1 MAWLQSCL
9 FGDVFLSLYRLLWRY
24 SCCRVLSCLRWRISI
39 SAASLEL
46 LESCLF
52 GDVSLTLC
60 QLLWHNSYCRV
71 LSCPV
76 CFGDVSSYPYFFSV
90 TRAAESCP
98 VFGDAPL
105 YLYLSID
112 FFSVTRA
119 AELWPVF
126 GDASPALSLST
137 DLFGVI
143 RAAESCPVFDDV
155 CPFSG
160 HRDKS
165 TSPAHAVTTVSGVGS
180 SGDKQ
185 AVLKQID
192 ECSSVYT
199 RLGQRALDPARNR
212 HFGDAAQIFRCKI
225 FAQGPEDLFPFI
237 LSVARRKQRAGGL
250 FIQGCSA
257 EREATGITARQGEGD
272 ETGSANSPRSSPP
285 PSASQCEPA
294 GDDLDHSV
302 SLSAC
307 PSAALPSAHWARKSQ
322 CSTRCW
328 WRHCAC
334 QDQRTNRW
342 LVPIFI

>member
-1 MAWLQSCL
+1 M
-9 FGDVFLSLYRLLWRY
+9 R
-24 SCCRVLSCLRWRISI
+24 
-39 SAASLEL
+39 
-46 LESCLF
+46 
-52 GDVSLTLC
+52 
-60 QLLWHNSYCRV
+60 LWHCS
-71 LSCPV
+71 SHV
-76 CFGDVSSYPYFFSV
+76 CFGDVSSSPYFFSV

-98 VFGDAPL
+98 VFGDASL
-105 YLYLSID
+105 YLYLSTD

-119 AELWPVF
+119 AV
-126 GDASPALSLST
+126 
-137 DLFGVI
+137 
-143 RAAESCPVFDDV
+143 SCPVFSDV
-155 CPFSG
+155 CPFNG

-165 TSPAHAVTTVSGVGS
+165 TSPAQTVTTVSRVGS
-180 SGDKQ
+180 SGDKEV
-185 AVLKQID
+185 VLKQID

-199 RLGQRALDPARNR
+199 PLGQRELDPARNR

-285 PSASQCEPA
+285 PSAWQCEPA

-307 PSAALPSAHWARKSQ
+307 CLAQCTLGQKEPVQHRLLMTTLCLPGSGDK
-322 CSTRCW
+322 
-328 WRHCAC
+328 
-334 QDQRTNRW
+334 
-342 LVPIFI
+342 